1 MFKDLSITKKIYLP
15 SIVLAFL
22 GFIVLLTI
30 NYYSIQNIKERIYNE
45 TANKLRSLFYLKI
58 ESKKDIGIT
67 NAISLANN
75 LYIIKALKTNNR
87 ELALKGLKNLSKEL
101 KEWTKFKNIKIHIH
115 TSNIHSFLRLWKPT
129 KYGDDLSSF
138 RKTLVW
144 VRKNKKALAAIELG
158 RAGLIL
164 RGVAPVIDNE
174 KKYLGSVEFMQGL
187 NSISKDLLKK
197 DIYTLIILKKEY
209 LDIAK
214 FLKSTAPEVM
224 GDYVLALKKGAYD
237 EEFYKE
243 FKDLKLKDKMF
254 SKNFFAIS
262 VPIKD
267 FSGIVVA
274 YAIVGEKLSNIAT
287 IINESK
293 SSLLKQFIV
302 IALIGVVF
310 LLVLIL
316 FISKVIIKPLNDLNV
331 MVEDLAE
338 GEGDLTKRLEVR
350 SNDEIGKISRNINT
364 FIDKLQNMIIDLQRE
379 LNKINNVVKDITLN
393 SNVVDESVKNQNKF
407 VNETVNY
414 TNEIKDDV
422 NNAKEKI
429 EITKSD
435 VLNTQSVLGEG
446 IKTLNDVVQN
456 IHDESSNELEL
467 ANKIQSLADQT
478 IQIREV
484 ISIIK
489 DIADQTNLLALN
501 AAIEA
506 ARAGEHGRGF
516 AVVADEVRKLA
527 ERTQKSLGEIETT
540 ISIIVQGV
548 MNVQSE
554 ISKNVENSQK
564 VSKMT
569 EVLLEKINQT
579 MNNLNKTLEYAKI
592 TTQETEKI
600 NKNVL
605 NLFNVIKGLR
615 KESQNSAEVANKL
628 KNISDSLSESMKS
641 LENEVNKFKV

>member
-1 MFKDLSITKKIYLP
+1 
-15 SIVLAFL
+15 
-22 GFIVLLTI
+22 
-30 NYYSIQNIKERIYNE
+30 
-45 TANKLRSLFYLKI
+45 
-58 ESKKDIGIT
+58 
-67 NAISLANN
+67 
-75 LYIIKALKTNNR
+75 
-87 ELALKGLKNLSKEL
+87 
-101 KEWTKFKNIKIHIH
+101 
-115 TSNIHSFLRLWKPT
+115 
-129 KYGDDLSSF
+129 
-138 RKTLVW
+138 
-144 VRKNKKALAAIELG
+144 
-158 RAGLIL
+158 
-164 RGVAPVIDNE
+164 
-174 KKYLGSVEFMQGL
+174 MQGL

-243 FKDLKLKDKMF
+243 LKDLKLKDKIF
-254 SKNFFAIS
+254 SNNFFAIS

-267 FSGIVVA
+267 FFGNVVA

-350 SNDEIGKISRNINT
+350 SNDEVGKISRNINI

-379 LNKINNVVKDITLN
+379 LNKINNVVKDIILN

-435 VLNTQSVLGEG
+435 VLNTQRVLGEG

-467 ANKIQSLADQT
+467 SNKIQSLADQT

-489 DIADQTNLLALN
+489 EIADQTNLLALN

-527 ERTQKSLGEIETT
+527 ERTQKSLGDIETT

-548 MNVQSE
+548 MNVQGE

-569 EVLLEKINQT
+569 EILLEKINQT

-605 NLFNVIKGLR
+605 NLFNVTKGLR